1 VSAAIGRVV
10 DEAGEPVA
18 GAFVS
23 VAWSNVPYPEIA
35 LLTDAEGKVQMP
47 LPKGQFRIVAH
58 AADGRRGS
66 IETTVSE
73 DSTGAEWRLV
83 LSSPE

>member
-1 VSAAIGRVV
+1 MV
-10 DEAGEPVA
+10 DESGEPVA

-35 LLTDAEGKVQMP
+35 LVTDAKGKVQMP
-47 LPKGQFRIVAH
+47 LPEGRYRIVAH

-66 IETTVSE
+66 IETTVGQ
-73 DSTGAEWRLV
+73 DNTGAEWRLV
-83 LSSPE
+83 LSSPD